1 MFTYRFPSMSTIV
14 QISISQELFANDLM
28 PIYKLFELIEDTCS
42 RFRSDSELSRLN
54 QHVDK
59 EVIVSSEMF
68 SILSDALRFFE
79 ETEGIFNPS
88 ILSSLENHGYSK
100 SIEMIKGK
108 ELAVTPP
115 SSMAAISSLP
125 FILNESKRS
134 VTLLSKI
141 DLGGMAKGWVIDRAA
156 LLLDRLGYGFI
167 NVGGDIRI
175 FGTLPRTLNI
185 GIESP
190 FAETT
195 MISSIQV
202 QNGALATSTTMKRTW
217 RMNGEWTHH
226 LIDTRTGNPSKSKIV
241 SATVTAPTA
250 LEADVWA
257 KTVLLLGKQAGQEW
271 INRKGVQAVLITKD
285 GDIWRGGE

>member
-14 QISISQELFANDLM
+14 QISISQELFANDMM

-42 RFRSDSELSRLN
+42 RFRSDSELSGLN
-54 QHVDK
+54 QQVEK

-88 ILSSLENHGYSK
+88 ILSTLENHGYSK

-115 SSMAAISSLP
+115 SSMAAISSQP

-175 FGTLPRTLNI
+175 FGTMPRPLNI

-190 FAETT
+190 FAEPT

-202 QNGALATSTTMKRTW
+202 QKGALATSTSMKRTW

-226 LIDTRTGNPSKSKIV
+226 LIDTRTGKPSKSKIV

-257 KTVLLLGKQAGQEW
+257 KTALLLGKQAGQEW